1 MEYMYSVN
9 TTNGSQ
15 TSLLVDFD
23 LKTDPNMDLILTQS
37 RQQLANGQLPPEVT
51 SYGITLRKSATAPFL
66 LVGLYSPNGTRDA
79 AFLSNYA
86 FINLNDPIG
95 RSYGVGRSEVFG
107 AGQYAM
113 RLWIKPD
120 QLAKLGITVT
130 DITNSIQAQSKVNP
144 AGQVGGE
151 PASGN
156 QQYTY
161 ALLAQGRLTSPEE
174 FGSIVVR
181 EAPNGGIV
189 RVKDVARVELGQ
201 QDYSTISRL
210 NGKPS
215 AIIAIYQLPGSNAV
229 AAAAGVTKLMEQMKK
244 RFPPDIDYVVALD
257 TTKAVTAGMKEII
270 ITLLVAILLVA
281 IVVFIFLQGL

>member
-1 MEYMYSVN
+1 MASFFIRRPIVAIVIAIVTVIVGAITIALLPIAQFPNIAPPEIWLQANYPGADAKTLEQSVATPIEQQVTGVDNMEYMYSVN
-9 TTNGSQ
+9 ATNGSQ

-66 LVGLYSPNGTRDA
+66 LVGLYSPHGTRDA

-130 DITNSIQAQSKVNP
+130 DITNAIQAQSKVNP
-144 AGQVGGE
+144 AGQIGGE
-151 PASGN
+151 PAS
-156 QQYTY
+156 
-161 ALLAQGRLTSPEE
+161 R
-174 FGSIVVR
+174 
-181 EAPNGGIV
+181 
-189 RVKDVARVELGQ
+189 
-201 QDYSTISRL
+201 
-210 NGKPS
+210 
-215 AIIAIYQLPGSNAV
+215 
-229 AAAAGVTKLMEQMKK
+229 
-244 RFPPDIDYVVALD
+244 
-257 TTKAVTAGMKEII
+257 
-270 ITLLVAILLVA
+270 
-281 IVVFIFLQGL
+281 

>member
-1 MEYMYSVN
+1 
-9 TTNGSQ
+9 
-15 TSLLVDFD
+15 
-23 LKTDPNMDLILTQS
+23 MDLILTQS

-66 LVGLYSPNGTRDA
+66 LVGLYSPHAPATRR
-79 AFLSNYA
+79 FCLNYA
-86 FINLNDPIG
+86 YINLNDPIG

-120 QLAKLGITVT
+120 QTGRINWRLHRNGQLLMP
-130 DITNSIQAQSKVNP
+130 IQAQSKVNP
-144 AGQVGGE
+144 AGQIGGE

-181 EAPNGGIV
+181 EA
-189 RVKDVARVELGQ
+189 RMA
-201 QDYSTISRL
+201 
-210 NGKPS
+210 
-215 AIIAIYQLPGSNAV
+215 GSCA
-229 AAAAGVTKLMEQMKK
+229 
-244 RFPPDIDYVVALD
+244 
-257 TTKAVTAGMKEII
+257 
-270 ITLLVAILLVA
+270 
-281 IVVFIFLQGL
+281 